1 MTRALSL
8 TPPITA
14 PLAEVPASDAPTYPM
29 SALIK
34 YTPWRLHTQIT
45 LQRTHAPTVPSLSK
59 PAHSVHH
66 PMTMSLANGVVHTH
80 LYIERI
86 LSPKVAVVGCCNS
99 ASPARWVV
107 KFYASDWASRWHLD
121 KEIAAYDVLQGQ
133 DAPVFYGKW
142 TIAGMNP
149 DACSALLM
157 EYVLPGTTI
166 AAEGQRR
173 GSVVRAVE
181 RVNRCGVEHRNLTA
195 ENVIV
200 GDGGRVV
207 LVGFGWAAVG
217 GFIGADRWSL
227 FQMGFLTA
235 WDVPELV

>member
-1 MTRALSL
+1 
-8 TPPITA
+8 
-14 PLAEVPASDAPTYPM
+14 M

-34 YTPWRLHTQIT
+34 YTPWKLHTRIT
-45 LQRTHAPTVPSLSK
+45 LERSHAPTVPSVSNL
-59 PAHSVHH
+59 PHSAHH
-66 PMTMSLANGVVHTH
+66 PIITSLPNGAVHTH

-86 LSPKVAVVGCCNS
+86 LTPKVAVVGCCNS

-107 KFYASDWASRWHLD
+107 KFHASDWASRWHLA
-121 KEIAAYDVLQGQ
+121 KELAAYDVLQGQ
-133 DAPVFYGKW
+133 DVPVFYGKW
-142 TIAGMNP
+142 RIAGTNP

-157 EYVLPGTTI
+157 EYVVPGRTI
-166 AAEGQRR
+166 AAEGQRSE
-173 GSVVRAVE
+173 SVVRAVE
-181 RVNRCGVEHRNLTA
+181 RVNRRGVEHRNLCA

-200 GDGGRVV
+200 ANGGRVV

-217 GFIGADRWSL
+217 GYIGADRWSL